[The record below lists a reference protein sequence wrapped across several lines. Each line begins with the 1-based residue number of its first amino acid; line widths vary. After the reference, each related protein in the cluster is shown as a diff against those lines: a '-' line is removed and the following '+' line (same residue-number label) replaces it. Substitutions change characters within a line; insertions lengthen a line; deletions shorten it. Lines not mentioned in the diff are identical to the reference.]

1 MQEHKA
7 PDTFI
12 VFNKTDTKKALS
24 VIIGVSVVALVF
36 LLWILFFSE
45 DVEHSYTWVT
55 KLPISNVIFN
65 LLSSILL
72 LLGLREIKH
81 KNFARHMRFMIGTFI
96 MSACFLV
103 GYIIHVYFIGDT
115 KFMGEGI
122 IRPIYF
128 FILIS
133 HIILSAFVLPL
144 VLSSFYFALSGKF
157 KIHRKVSKFTF
168 PIWLYVSV
176 TGVLIFTILRMFG

>member
-1 MQEHKA
+1 MTEHKT

-12 VFNKTDTKKALS
+12 VFDQIDTKKALS
-24 VIIGVSVVALVF
+24 VIVVVSVVALVS

-45 DVEHSYTWVT
+45 DVEHSYSWVA

-65 LLSSILL
+65 SLSSILL
-72 LLGLREIKH
+72 VLGLREIKH
-81 KNFARHMRFMIGTFI
+81 KNFSRHMKFMIGAFI
-96 MSACFLV
+96 MSACFLI
-103 GYIIHVYFIGDT
+103 GYVIHAYFIGDT

-144 VLSSFYFALSGKF
+144 VLSSFYFAFSGKF
-157 KIHRKVSKFTF
+157 KTHRKLSKVTF

-176 TGVLIFTILRMFG
+176 TGVLIFTILRVFG